1 MLEKQLETYWQQFTE
16 LLQEENQNG
25 YPEFFYYYCR
35 KVKDKSV
42 FEKHVLNI
50 KYMFD
55 LTKRPIKDAVILDV
69 GCGFGIDSMI
79 MAGLGAREVCGID
92 VNPSW
97 VESIE
102 KYMRELNWNLPI
114 KVKVADA
121 AKLPY
126 PDNTFDFLISV
137 EAISHYRNVE
147 GFFKE
152 AHRVMKRGGC
162 LIISDANNGANPF
175 IRSKTEDI
183 WQRFEFGPPT
193 ASFHGHRIQKSFR
206 DMRREIIVEHFP
218 QLKTEEVE
226 KLVDNTF
233 AMGSDAIINACQRFI
248 KDGALPNSKFTKGAP
263 AFNPVMNDYIERVFD
278 PLRLAKQLQ
287 AVGFDVKVHAHFGG
301 AGRNDLVGLTNSFLR
316 FFSPITIYAARVYK
330 IVAVKL

>member
-1 MLEKQLETYWQQFTE
+1 MFEKKLETYWTQFTA
-16 LLQEENQNG
+16 LLKNENKNG

-35 KVKDKSV
+35 HILDKNV

-97 VESIE
+97 VQTIE
-102 KYMRELNWNLPI
+102 KYLSELKWNLPI
-114 KVKVADA
+114 KPKVADA

-126 PDNTFDFLISV
+126 PDNAFDFLLSV

-147 GFFKE
+147 GFFEE
-152 AHRVMKRGGC
+152 AHRVLKRGGC
-162 LIISDANNGANPF
+162 LIVSDANNGANPL
-175 IRSKTEDI
+175 IRNKTDDI
-183 WQRFEFGPPT
+183 WERFEFGPPI

-206 DMRREIIVEHFP
+206 DMRREIIVDRFP
-218 QLKTEEVE
+218 HLKEEEVE
-226 KLVDNTF
+226 NLVDNTF
-233 AMGSDAIINACQRFI
+233 AMGSEDVSKAAERFL
-248 KDGALPNSKFTKGAP
+248 KDGTLPQSRFKKGVP

-278 PLRLAKQLQ
+278 PTELATQLRTI
-287 AVGFDVKVHAHFGG
+287 GFKTKVNAHFGG
-301 AGRNDLVGLTNSFLR
+301 AGRKDLVGLTNSFLR
-316 FFSPITIYAARVYK
+316 LFSPLTIYAARVYK

>member
-1 MLEKQLETYWQQFTE
+1 MLEKNLETYWTQFTH
-16 LLQEENQNG
+16 LLSEENQNG

-35 KVKDKSV
+35 KIKDKSV

-50 KYMFD
+50 KYLFD

-79 MAGLGAREVCGID
+79 LAGLGAREVCGID
-92 VNPSW
+92 VNPAW

-102 KYMRELNWNLPI
+102 KYMRALNWNLPI

-147 GFFKE
+147 GFFSE
-152 AHRVMKRGGC
+152 AQRVLKPGGM
-162 LIISDANNGANPF
+162 LIVSDANNGANPF
-175 IRSKTEDI
+175 IRRKTDDI

-206 DMRREIIVEHFP
+206 DMRREIIAARFP
-218 QLKTEEVE
+218 QIKTEVLER
-226 KLVDNTF
+226 LVDNTF
-233 AMGSDAIINACQRFI
+233 AMGSEEIIKAAERFL
-248 KDGALPNSKFTKGAP
+248 KDGTLPNRRFKRGAP

-278 PLRLAKQLQ
+278 PLQLAKQMNRI
-287 AVGFDVKVHAHFGG
+287 GFKVKTFAHFGG
-301 AGRNDLVGLTNSFLR
+301 AGKKDIVGLTNAFLR
-316 FFSPITIYAARVYK
+316 FFSPLTIYVARVYK
-330 IVAVKL
+330 IVATKQ

>member
-1 MLEKQLETYWQQFTE
+1 MLEKNLETYWSQFTS
-16 LLQEENQNG
+16 LLKKEDQNG

-35 KVKDKSV
+35 HILDKNV

-50 KYMFD
+50 KYMFG
-55 LTKRPIKDAVILDV
+55 LTKRPVRDAVILDV
-69 GCGFGIDSMI
+69 GCGFGIDSLI

-147 GFFKE
+147 GFFSE
-152 AHRVMKRGGC
+152 AHRVLKPGGM
-162 LIISDANNGANPF
+162 LIVSDANNGANPF
-175 IRSKTEDI
+175 IRRRTDDI

-206 DMRREIIVEHFP
+206 DMRREIIVKDFP
-218 QLKTEEVE
+218 HLKEAEVE

-233 AMGSDAIINACQRFI
+233 AMGSEEVKKAAARYL
-248 KDGALPNSKFTKGAP
+248 KDGVLPTRRFQRGVP

-278 PLRLAKQLQ
+278 PIELAQQ
-287 AVGFDVKVHAHFGG
+287 MRAIGFKVKVHAHFGG
-301 AGRNDLVGLTNSFLR
+301 AGRKDFIGLTNSFLR
-316 FFSPITIYAARVYK
+316 LFSPITIYAARVYK
-330 IVAVKL
+330 IVAAKS